1 MDSLFDRWLAQARC
15 GYDGY
20 DKFSQRFGVS
30 GWKMDSDSPDG
41 SRAGEK
47 AVLRAE
53 S

>member
-1 MDSLFDRWLAQARC
+1 LIVGERLAQARC

-41 SRAGEK
+41 VTSWGK